1 MRVLTAIF
9 VVLCVGFVAV
19 MGFLYLRDGSL
30 EQAGASMVEGL
41 QKVDETTQPLQ
52 DGVGELGEGVKKTID
67 NATDGDDAT

>member
-30 EQAGASMVEGL
+30 EQAGASMDEGL